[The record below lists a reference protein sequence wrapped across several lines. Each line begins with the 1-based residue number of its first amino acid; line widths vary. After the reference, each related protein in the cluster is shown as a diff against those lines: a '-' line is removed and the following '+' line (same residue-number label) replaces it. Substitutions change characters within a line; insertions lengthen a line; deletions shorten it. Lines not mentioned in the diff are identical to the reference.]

1 MIHYFSYDS
10 IKGLELPELFTY
22 PFCYTPHPL
31 SIKAAEILKEY
42 LANKPEW
49 NLELQKGKMFGVLVV
64 LTPHNELGFLA
75 AFSGILAGRYIHK
88 YFVPPIYNLQASS
101 GFFKPE
107 EEIISSINKQ
117 IIELEASAD
126 YQKCLKRMKEIEVE
140 ASNALREAKEA
151 NIKAKKERDER
162 RKIIGNDSIEHL
174 ELIKDSQYR
183 KAEYKRLEKWWK
195 IQIEKQR
202 NELDW
207 YLKRITELKVKRKER
222 SSALQSLLFKQ
233 FKILN
238 SKGEER
244 NLYDIFSSTPSKI
257 PPAGAGECA
266 APKLLQYAYQHHLKP
281 ICMAEFWWGN
291 SPQSEI
297 RRHGYYYP
305 SCKQK
310 CEPIL
315 NFMLQ
320 GLHIEPNPLLKKTS
334 SPISIPTVYEDEYLL
349 VINKPYGMLS
359 VPGKE
364 NIHSVFQYIK
374 DNYPQ
379 FTGPLIVHRLDMD
392 TSGLLI
398 IAKNKEVHTLL
409 QSLFESRMIKKR
421 YVALLDGKLSDEIPP
436 KGFIRLSLRPDYT
449 NRPYQLVDDKDGKPA
464 ITRYEVLGT
473 EQIITDDSTHIVT
486 RIAYHPITGR
496 THQLRVHSAH
506 SLGMNLPIL
515 GDKLYGKAS
524 KRLYLHSESLEFQ
537 HPITKKRLKIV
548 SSAHFI

>member
-320 GLHIEPNPLLKKTS
+320 GLHIEPNPDRK
-334 SPISIPTVYEDEYLL
+334 
-349 VINKPYGMLS
+349 S
-359 VPGKE
+359 V
-364 NIHSVFQYIK
+364 V
-374 DNYPQ
+374 
-379 FTGPLIVHRLDMD
+379 
-392 TSGLLI
+392 
-398 IAKNKEVHTLL
+398 
-409 QSLFESRMIKKR
+409 
-421 YVALLDGKLSDEIPP
+421 
-436 KGFIRLSLRPDYT
+436 
-449 NRPYQLVDDKDGKPA
+449 
-464 ITRYEVLGT
+464 
-473 EQIITDDSTHIVT
+473 
-486 RIAYHPITGR
+486 
-496 THQLRVHSAH
+496 
-506 SLGMNLPIL
+506 
-515 GDKLYGKAS
+515 
-524 KRLYLHSESLEFQ
+524 
-537 HPITKKRLKIV
+537 
-548 SSAHFI
+548 